1 MSETEQQLPK
11 ALDLSGSTIVL
22 KNYAERE
29 KLTAALAPYEALII
43 QTV

>member
-1 MSETEQQLPK
+1 
-11 ALDLSGSTIVL
+11 VL